1 MAGRSRWSAWRARA
15 PYWDAVRQHQ
25 FSEVWLRAADEGQA
39 LAMLVNQQDAWL
51 IYLGQDEDNLSYHL
65 ALRFVSIAGSCRTRA
80 SIIHS
85 ARTKAG
91 SSPAAIAEIPP
102 TRR

>member
-1 MAGRSRWSAWRARA
+1 MRLVINGREVEVASVADVR

-51 IYLGQDEDNLSYHL
+51 IYLGQDEDNLSYHP
-65 ALRFVSIAGSCRTRA
+65 ALRAVSTA
-80 SIIHS
+80 HS
-85 ARTKAG
+85 
-91 SSPAAIAEIPP
+91 P
-102 TRR
+102 